1 MTWFSVDV
9 ESDGQYPGF
18 GIPPMAKSLWGYSM
32 IAIGAVV
39 VAKPEVGF
47 LGYLKPI
54 SEQWQPEALAV
65 SGFSREET
73 LEFPDPQTTMAAFAA
88 WIKKNNEHGTRPIF
102 AADNNGYDF
111 AFTNWYFHQFTGSN
125 PFGFSSK
132 NINNLYQ
139 GLINDCFASFKKLR
153 KTAHDHNPMN
163 DARGNAEALL
173 AMKAGVPRSPKDPK
187 TPGIVSLN
195 VKF

>member
-9 ESDGQYPGF
+9 ESDGQYPGW
-18 GIPPMAKSLWGYSM
+18 GMPPLAKDQWGYSM
-32 IAIGAVV
+32 VAIGAVV
-39 VAKPEVGF
+39 VKDPATGF

-54 SEQWQPEALAV
+54 SEQWEPDALAV
-65 SGFSREET
+65 SGFTREDT
-73 LEFPDPQTTMAAFAA
+73 LSFPDPILTIRAFSA
-88 WIKKNNEHGTRPIF
+88 WIEKNNEPGTRPIF

-111 AFTNWYFHQFTGSN
+111 AFTNWYCWQFLGRN

-132 NINNLYQ
+132 NINSLYQ
-139 GLINDCFASFKKLR
+139 GLQRDCFASFKKLR
-153 KTAHDHNPMN
+153 RTAHDHNPMN

-173 AMKAGVPRSPKDPK
+173 YMKENMGL
-187 TPGIVSLN
+187 G